1 VILPE
6 GLPKLLQYFEMRD
19 FTGRVAEGVPFLAC
33 GDRRPDGILRKGYAK
48 PGTDRDH
55 SRGAFM
61 EKDAAN
67 GGRETAPPV
76 LVSAGDAARFR
87 ELPDDAPS
95 SPAGSLSSPFNLPF
109 AHKNLPSAK
118 HRSRFIG
125 NRFYRSGKPF
135 LILRGI
141 CSPVLLK
148 NDSLLILSLI
158 NGK

>member
-1 VILPE
+1 MILPE

-48 PGTDRDH
+48 PRDH

-87 ELPDDAPS
+87 ELPADAPS

-109 AHKNLPSAK
+109 AHKNPPIREAPVPF
-118 HRSRFIG
+118 HRQ
-125 NRFYRSGKPF
+125 
-135 LILRGI
+135 
-141 CSPVLLK
+141 PVLSERQTFFDPAGDLPTGSIEK
-148 NDSLLILSLI
+148 
-158 NGK
+158 